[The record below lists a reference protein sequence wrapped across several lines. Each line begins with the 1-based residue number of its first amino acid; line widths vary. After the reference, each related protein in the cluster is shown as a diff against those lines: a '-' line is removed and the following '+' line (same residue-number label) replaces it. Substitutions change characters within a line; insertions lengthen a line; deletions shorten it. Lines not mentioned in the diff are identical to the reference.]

1 MSESESGAGG
11 AMLLL
16 DPTDFSLYRVPA
28 STVDNWEAVWSI
40 ADMPF
45 DAFEKAARTS
55 YSSLIMETAR
65 FPTFRVRSKAI
76 VFVRLRDGKGWAW
89 ASPMRVRHSGLYES
103 VLGDERLLA
112 KNMILLW
119 PLPMAINAYLNFS
132 ERYRRNPNAL
142 GMRIVLDHPPPLQHD
157 QRCPDDFE
165 LAGKVAM
172 GDLSL
177 AQKFFIASLTPNLP
191 AFALRQSA
199 DDWSRRLGEA
209 DGSNFAEVFASVS
222 DQWRM
227 KPVHVDDVFPPALV
241 ARIEA
246 NRKRYKRNALRSRVS
261 LDLPDELVERIVCIR
276 ISEDMDRVERM
287 ANTVVSLNAVSHQ
300 FRVCTHDV
308 VTRMLTHVRT
318 AIGILC
324 HHPSVDPRRVQADL
338 WASGLTLR
346 LAFSLYTSRQP
357 CFMAYVSG
365 RRVFASHEGN
375 GGQPSA
381 AQRRAILWG

>member
-1 MSESESGAGG
+1 MGELGG
-11 AMLLL
+11 DCDEMLLL
-16 DPTDFSLYRVPA
+16 DPTDFSLYRVSA
-28 STVDNWEAVWSI
+28 HTVNNWEAVWSVS
-40 ADMPF
+40 DMPF

-65 FPTFRVRSKAI
+65 YPTFRVRARAI

-89 ASPMRVRHSGLYES
+89 ASPMRVRHNGMYQS
-103 VLGDERLLA
+103 VLGDERMLA

-132 ERYRRNPNAL
+132 ERYRRNPNAI
-142 GMRIVLDHPPPLQHD
+142 GMRTVLDHPPPLRHAQC
-157 QRCPDDFE
+157 CPDDFE

-172 GDLSL
+172 SDLSL

-199 DDWSRRLGEA
+199 DDWSKRLGEA
-209 DGSNFAEVFASVS
+209 DGSNFAEVFTSVS
-222 DQWRM
+222 DQWRV

-246 NRKRYKRNALRSRVS
+246 SKAKRCKRNALRSRVA
-261 LDLPDELVERIVCIR
+261 LDLPDELIERIACIR
-276 ISEDMDRVERM
+276 ISEDMGRVEHM
-287 ANTVVSLNAVSHQ
+287 TAAVVSLNAVSHQ
-300 FRVCTHDV
+300 FRVCTHGV

-324 HHPSVDPRRVQADL
+324 RHPSVDPRRVQADL

-346 LAFSLYTSRQP
+346 MAFSLFAAQQP
-357 CFMAYVSG
+357 CFIGYACM
-365 RRVFASHEGN
+365 RRIFASHEGS

>member
-1 MSESESGAGG
+1 
-11 AMLLL
+11 MLLL
-16 DPTDFSLYRVPA
+16 DPTDFSLYRV
-28 STVDNWEAVWSI
+28 SRKTVDNWEAVWSVS
-40 ADMPF
+40 DMPF

-65 FPTFRVRSKAI
+65 YPTFRVRARAI

-89 ASPMRVRHSGLYES
+89 ASPMRVKHSGLYQS
-103 VLGDERLLA
+103 VLGEEKMLA

-132 ERYRRNPNAL
+132 ERYRLNPNAM
-142 GMRIVLDHPPPLQHD
+142 GMRTVLDHPPPLQHA

-165 LAGKVAM
+165 LEGKIAM
-172 GDLSL
+172 SDLSL

-199 DDWSRRLGEA
+199 DDWSRRLCEA

-246 NRKRYKRNALRSRVS
+246 SKRRRHNRNAPRSRVP
-261 LDLPDELVERIVCIR
+261 LDLPDELVERIVCMR

-287 ANTVVSLNAVSHQ
+287 AATVVSLNAVSHQ

-308 VTRMLTHVRT
+308 VTRMLTHVR
-318 AIGILC
+318 AAVGILC
-324 HHPSVDPRRVQADL
+324 RHPSVDPRRVQADL

-346 LAFSLYTSRQP
+346 SAFSLYTAQQP
-357 CFMAYVSG
+357 CFIGYVCM
-365 RRVFASHEGN
+365 RRIVTSHEGN